1 MMEKQVAK
9 NNNSLKQHVFN
20 MLSAGSELK
29 EVKRFLTSKRVKAR
43 TAVSMI
49 HEQAIA
55 VQNTEYQNYPAYS

>member
-1 MMEKQVAK
+1 
-9 NNNSLKQHVFN
+9 HVFN

-43 TAVSMI
+43 LAVSMI

>member
-43 TAVSMI
+43 LAGLCCKNR
-49 HEQAIA
+49 EA
-55 VQNTEYQNYPAYS
+55 

>member
-1 MMEKQVAK
+1 MEKQVAK

-43 TAVSMI
+43 LAVSMI
-49 HEQAIA
+49 HEQAIS

>member
-43 TAVSMI
+43 GSVNDPRAGDCCAE
-49 HEQAIA
+49 H
-55 VQNTEYQNYPAYS
+55 

>member
-29 EVKRFLTSKRVKAR
+29 EVKRFLTSKRLKAR
-43 TAVSMI
+43 PALMNPLMI
-49 HEQAIA
+49 FIKIIKLR
-55 VQNTEYQNYPAYS
+55 

>member
-1 MMEKQVAK
+1 MEKQMSK

-20 MLSAGSELK
+20 MLSAGSDLK

-43 TAVSMI
+43 LAVSMI

>member
-1 MMEKQVAK
+1 MEKQVAK

-43 TAVSMI
+43 LAVSMI
-49 HEQAIA
+49 PEQAIA

>member
-1 MMEKQVAK
+1 MSK

-20 MLSAGSELK
+20 MLSAGSDLK

-43 TAVSMI
+43 LAVSMI

-55 VQNTEYQNYPAYS
+55 VQNTEYLNNPAYS